1 VENEKEEEDNEK
13 GEIIYSDFWILNLDK
28 MEWKEINFENQIN
41 PRFGVNKI
49 LKNLFLFLKAYEF
62 YF

>member
-1 VENEKEEEDNEK
+1 
-13 GEIIYSDFWILNLDK
+13 

>member
-1 VENEKEEEDNEK
+1 MENEKEEEDNEK